1 MSPGSSNRSVKIA
14 VEDLG
19 AIPDINPADTNF
31 NQVNKGQKLAA
42 ALQEMTGN
50 ESPESTRKQSAPKEE

>member
-50 ESPESTRKQSAPKEE
+50 ESPESTRKQSALKEE